1 MDWSFRFE
9 FIDVSKNK
17 QSKIAVYYLLS
28 DFILVIMFLRV
39 YYVVRAVLN
48 YNMYMDSFAKKLCR
62 SYGFTANVR
71 FTFKSLM
78 KTDPAKTMSLLMI
91 SSIFILGYMMRVF
104 EIQYSHAI
112 GQIDFDNYLSSVW
125 CVIITMTTVGYG
137 DLYPVTLFGRIIGVI
152 AAFWGTFLIS
162 LLIIVAADVFSLRV
176 VEQKALHQIL
186 QARKAAQSITN
197 SMKYFISKQ
206 RYLETINDED
216 GQNRS

>member
-1 MDWSFRFE
+1 
-9 FIDVSKNK
+9 
-17 QSKIAVYYLLS
+17 
-28 DFILVIMFLRV
+28 
-39 YYVVRAVLN
+39 
-48 YNMYMDSFAKKLCR
+48 
-62 SYGFTANVR
+62 
-71 FTFKSLM
+71 
-78 KTDPAKTMSLLMI
+78 
-91 SSIFILGYMMRVF
+91 MRVF